1 MKTNRKHEVSLLGAA
16 TRFVV
21 DPGAPAAAHECERK
35 SRRRNY
41 SFGFST
47 MYSSS
52 CSKKYIGPQK
62 KSGPQRDDDVGKSFL
77 EESPF
82 THPGLQTHPPA
93 HHVAAGGQLCGP
105 CEPPWIAHG
114 PNTCQRL
121 PSLLLSASAKEHQE
135 HRVKR
140 CLFWSLPI
148 LHRSRLLNCVVLG
161 CTRKF
166 PHGLVLMVPH
176 LVLSQMM
183 KALFKWKMPL
193 KFFFRCSPLSPG
205 SW

>member
-93 HHVAAGGQLCGP
+93 HH
-105 CEPPWIAHG
+105 
-114 PNTCQRL
+114 
-121 PSLLLSASAKEHQE
+121 
-135 HRVKR
+135 
-140 CLFWSLPI
+140 
-148 LHRSRLLNCVVLG
+148 RSRLLNCVVLG